1 MSNTKQ
7 DMRIFELRFVDTVA
21 RRGLYKPRNPLLLLV
36 SGGSDSVALAYLVAR
51 CFYAHAQNPCA
62 LLHIN
67 HCLRGNDSDN
77 DQHFVEGLAQ
87 FLGIPLFVRT
97 IDVACMARESKG
109 NVEALAREA
118 RYGAAHEVLHDWCAK
133 QGFNA
138 RTGRILVA
146 HTQNDRAEG
155 FLMKAIQGFGPGGLQ
170 SLDYERVQK
179 DRIVR
184 PLLDM
189 SRDDLRGYLYAL
201 LEAGEA
207 FRGDAGELWRE
218 DATNAHTEYLRVFV
232 RHNIVPLCINRNPQF
247 LTCLGRSLNLLAEE
261 DSYMEDLTHA
271 ALEQHVRFLWRE
283 DTQTGK
289 EYAQPSMYA
298 CEDLALAAEILP
310 SITGEHKALIRRV
323 VLQVLGK
330 LLGRDARIEARSIE
344 GIMDAFECIDSEAQ
358 AGEPRAQ
365 RLKPKSG
372 YVCNIQGNLAVSS
385 NKRGVLIEPM
395 ERFRARRKR
404 RL

>member
-7 DMRIFELRFVDTVA
+7 DMSIFESRFVNTIA
-21 RRGLYKPRNPLLLLV
+21 KRGLYKPHNPLLLLV

-51 CFYAHAQNPCA
+51 CFGAHEQNPCA
-62 LLHIN
+62 LLHVN
-67 HCLRGNDSDN
+67 HCLRGKDSDM

-87 FLGIPLFVRT
+87 FLGIPLFVRK
-97 IDVACMARESKG
+97 IDVACIARKSKG
-109 NVEALAREA
+109 NVEAVAREA
-118 RYGAAHEVLHDWCAK
+118 RYGAAHEVLHGWCVE
-133 QGFNA
+133 QGFDV

-170 SLDYERVQK
+170 SLDYERVYK
-179 DRIVR
+179 DCIVR

-189 SRDDLRGYLYAL
+189 SRDDLRDYLYAL
-201 LEAGEA
+201 AEAGEA
-207 FRGDAGELWRE
+207 FCGEMGELWRE
-218 DATNAHTEYLRVFV
+218 DATNAHTEYLRAFV
-232 RHNIVPLCINRNPQF
+232 RHNIVPLCSQRNPQF
-247 LTCLGRSLNLLAEE
+247 LASLGRSLNLLAEE
-261 DSYMEDLTHA
+261 DSYMEDLTHT
-271 ALEQHVRFLWRE
+271 ALEQHVRFLWQE
-283 DTQTGK
+283 DTLLGK
-289 EYAQPSMYA
+289 EYAQPSMYVR
-298 CEDLALAAEILP
+298 ENLALAVEILP
-310 SITGEHKALIRRV
+310 SIAGEHRALIRRV

-330 LLGRDARIEARSIE
+330 LLGRNARIEARSIE
-344 GIMDAFECIDSEAQ
+344 GVMHAFECADADAQ
-358 AGEPRAQ
+358 TGEPRAQ
-365 RLKPKSG
+365 KLQLKSG